1 MFRELMAIPND
12 IADNN
17 VAFANMSIRESKWR
31 QITKI
36 SLKKTSELAFKVCL
50 FTLIF
55 LNFYLRNNEAIV
67 TLNYVN

>member
-36 SLKKTSELAFKVCL
+36 SLKTSELACKVCL
-50 FTLIF
+50 FTLFF